1 MGPREY
7 HGQIQVNSSRE
18 TLDEALFRGSQIAK
32 IQAGTIA
39 VIHAGRTS
47 GGCVKLEEH
56 SSSTAALADIA
67 RLHHQP
73 MTTPHRQTTGI
84 ERFGH
89 HATAEAARLTESD
102 AQNLNGLFRHEV
114 TPNTIRGYRSQW
126 RRFVTWAAARAIPAL
141 PAEAE
146 HVAAYLAERFEQLGH
161 RPATLRVA
169 AAAIAY
175 VHNNCGLENPCS
187 HPDVKRT
194 LRGATRVAG
203 KAQKQARGLTAE
215 ALDAIT
221 ATACRPRLGK
231 NGRRERAEAASRRGS
246 VDIALVRLMRD
257 AMLRVSECAALT
269 WSDLETV
276 PDGSGRLLIRR
287 SKTDPDGEGA
297 VLFVSA
303 PTMEALASIRDGV
316 PAELRVFELSPNQ
329 ISAADQES
337 GRGSRPGRRLQRALA
352 ACRHGPGPSSNRR
365 RAAQPDDG
373 GTMALSDDARALHPQ
388 RDRRPRCC
396 RAVLQPLAGPPRASS
411 DDPDP
416 HGPAPVRMDP
426 ECVGTLRISAHWGTH
441 GNG

>member
-1 MGPREY
+1 M
-7 HGQIQVNSSRE
+7 Q
-18 TLDEALFRGSQIAK
+18 
-32 IQAGTIA
+32 
-39 VIHAGRTS
+39 
-47 GGCVKLEEH
+47 LEEH
-56 SSSTAALADIA
+56 SFPTAALADIA
-67 RLHHQP
+67 RLQHQP

-102 AQNLNGLFRHEV
+102 ARNLNGLFRHEV

-221 ATACRPRLGK
+221 ASACRPRLGK
-231 NGRRERAEAASRRGS
+231 NGRRESAEAASRRGS

-269 WSDLETV
+269 WSDIETV

-303 PTMEALASIRDGV
+303 PTMDALASIRDGA

-329 ISAADQES
+329 ISLRIKKAAVAAGLGDGFS
-337 GRGSRPGRRLQRALA
+337 GHSPRVGMAQDLARIGVELPSLMTAGRWRSPMMPAHYTRNETADRGAVAQFYNHL
-352 ACRHGPGPSSNRR
+352 PSHRE
-365 RAAQPDDG
+365 
-373 GTMALSDDARALHPQ
+373 
-388 RDRRPRCC
+388 
-396 RAVLQPLAGPPRASS
+396 PPR
-411 DDPDP
+411 
-416 HGPAPVRMDP
+416 
-426 ECVGTLRISAHWGTH
+426 TT
-441 GNG
+441 